1 MSEMMKS
8 MKLGTRMATVFV
20 VLGVMV
26 AGIAGLGGWQIDALR
41 AQSAEITELMG
52 VRVLLAQWQAQ
63 TGANAARTVAAL
75 LSADEK
81 LGERLAPAMKEVT
94 GKISEMQKR
103 IEAMPLSDAERK
115 SFAAIADA
123 RKTYIAAR
131 EETLRLKKAGDASA
145 SIQFETKFTPGLKG
159 YEAAMAAFIDEYSRN
174 RLEAQAAAQAA
185 SARMITI
192 VGGICGAFVVV
203 AALLAYAL
211 TRSITRPLKRAVQ
224 IADRVAEGDL
234 TSDIEV
240 NSTDE
245 LGQLAAALK
254 RMNANLRNIVTDV
267 RSGTEVIS
275 HASGEIAAGNADL
288 SHRTEEQASSLEET
302 ASSMEELTS
311 TVKHNADN
319 ARQASR
325 LAATASEVAVK
336 GGHVVADVV
345 QRMSAINDSSKKIA
359 DIIGVI
365 DGIAFQTN
373 ILALN
378 AAVEAARAG
387 EQGRGFAVVA
397 TEVRTLAQRSAG
409 AAKEIKQL
417 ISDSVRKVED
427 GTRLVGEAGKTMDE
441 VVASVHRVTEIVA
454 EISAA
459 TGEQSSGIEQ
469 VNQAVMQMDNVT
481 QQNAALV
488 EEAAAAAE
496 SMQQQAQ
503 ALAHAVASFKL
514 ERTASVDAE
523 APAAQ
528 TGTRRAGWVEP
539 ATGPEMR
546 AAA

>member
-26 AGIAGLGGWQIDALR
+26 AGIAGVGGWQIDALR

-63 TGANAARTVAAL
+63 TGSNAARTVAAL

-131 EETLRLKKAGDASA
+131 EETLRLKKADDAGA
-145 SIQFETKFTPGLKG
+145 ATQFDTRFTPALKG

-174 RLEAQAAAQAA
+174 RLQAQAAAQAA

-192 VGGICGAFVVV
+192 VGGICGAFMVV

-336 GGHVVADVV
+336 GGRVVADVV

-417 ISDSVRKVED
+417 ISDSVQRVED

-454 EISAA
+454 GISAA

-496 SMQQQAQ
+496 SMQQQAL

-514 ERTASVDAE
+514 ERGASVNTGAAATQVA
-523 APAAQ
+523 APRSA
-528 TGTRRAGWVEP
+528 RVEP
-539 ATGPEMR
+539 ASEPALR
-546 AAA
+546 QAA